1 MTTSETKSTGQTWN
15 TTAYATPGRFVAN
28 LATAVV
34 ALLNPQ
40 PNERILDIGC
50 GDGALTEQ
58 LAATGAHLTGVDASP
73 TMIAAARARAEASP
87 HPFTVL
93 QCAAEDLATLPASAG
108 FDAAFS

>member
-34 ALLNPQ
+34 ALLDPQ
-40 PNERILDIGC
+40 PNEHILDIGC

-58 LAATGAHLTGVDASP
+58 LAATGAILTGVDASA
-73 TMIAAARARAEASP
+73 TMVEAARARGLHIDHYPAESLP
-87 HPFTVL
+87 Y
-93 QCAAEDLATLPASAG
+93 EDQ
-108 FDAAFS
+108 FDAAF

>member
-15 TTAYATPGRFVAN
+15 PTNYATHGRFVAN

-40 PNERILDIGC
+40 PNEQILDIGC
-50 GDGALTEQ
+50 GDGAPTEQ
-58 LAATGAHLTGVDASP
+58 LAATGAILTGVDAAA
-73 TMIAAARARAEASP
+73 TMVEAARARGLNIEHFPAESLP
-87 HPFTVL
+87 Y
-93 QCAAEDLATLPASAG
+93 EDK